1 MISLQVTQHPYTAM
15 VKLTAFKK
23 AYLQLCFVRFCV
35 SVFIL
40 EYSSGVFDLIG
51 SFHENLKQ
59 RLLGP
64 SSSTVTSFQFQMLIK
79 QKQRRSTKADTRRSR
94 NLPVSERSHVPN
106 DNLT

>member
-64 SSSTVTSFQFQMLIK
+64 SLEYSHIISISNAYK
-79 QKQRRSTKADTRRSR
+79 AKTKTLNKSWH
-94 NLPVSERSHVPN
+94 EKE
-106 DNLT
+106 